1 MATENR
7 IKFGKTALQAL
18 ALPEPGKR
26 LTIYDT
32 EVPKLALRVTAA
44 GTKTFFVVKRAGASM
59 AWVKLGTFPDMTVE
73 QARNEATKALGE
85 FASGNDPAAAKRI
98 IRGEPTFAE
107 AFESFLDGKRKRDG
121 SPLADKTKRD
131 YRDVLRMYLG
141 TIQNKKL
148 SAITREDVKAIQR
161 KTTKK
166 SPAQADRAVAVAS
179 AVFAFALDQEAY
191 SGTNPASRVQ
201 KNPPP
206 SRERF
211 AQAHELPRLLAAV
224 AESDQRD
231 YFLLSLLTGA
241 RRSNVQAMAWREID
255 LDGAVWRIGKTKN
268 GTPQN
273 VTLSPEAVN
282 VLKARK
288 EAQQAA
294 HKAGRSDKAM
304 SPFVFPGTGKT
315 GHLVEPKKAWST
327 ILTKASMRRLLD
339 CLERDERI
347 TADER
352 TRHEVLLQTAPV
364 TVEREL
370 QKRAEDAG
378 IDPADYDMTD
388 LRIHD
393 LRRTLGSWQVKT
405 GASLAIIGKS
415 LNHKTHQAT
424 AIYARLDL
432 DPVRQSVNTATS
444 AMLEAAGLKD
454 AADVV
459 TLPTK
464 RSAA

>member
-7 IKFGKTALQAL
+7 IKFGKTALLAL

-26 LTIYDT
+26 LTMYDT

-121 SPLADKTKRD
+121 SPLADKTKRS
-131 YRDVLRMYLG
+131 YRDVVRLYLG

-148 SAITREDVKAIQR
+148 STITREDVKAIQR
-161 KTTKK
+161 KANKK
-166 SPAQADRAVAVAS
+166 SASQACQAVAVVS
-179 AVFAFALDQEAY
+179 SVFSFALDQESY
-191 SGTNPASRVQ
+191 KGENPASRIQ

-211 AQAHELPRLLAAV
+211 AQAHELPYLLGAI

-241 RRSNVQAMAWREID
+241 RRSNVQAMAWRDID
-255 LDGAVWRIGKTKN
+255 LTGEVWRIGKTKN

-273 VTLSPEAVN
+273 VPLTNEAIN

-288 EAQQAA
+288 DALQAA
-294 HKAGRSDKAM
+294 HKASKSDKAM
-304 SPFVFPGTGKT
+304 SPFVFPGSGVT

-327 ILTKASMRRLLD
+327 VLAKASMRRLLD
-339 CLERDERI
+339 CLGRDERI
-347 TADER
+347 TAEDRQRYES
-352 TRHEVLLQTAPV
+352 LLDTAPA
-364 TVEREL
+364 TAEREL
-370 QKRAEDAG
+370 LKRAEGAG
-378 IDPADYDMTD
+378 IERADYDMTD
-388 LRIHD
+388 MRIHD
-393 LRRTLGSWQVKT
+393 LRRTLGSWQAIT

-432 DPVRQSVNTATS
+432 DPVRQSVNTATA

-459 TLPTK
+459 TLPAK

>member
-7 IKFGKTALQAL
+7 IKFGKAALQAL

-44 GTKTFFVVKRAGASM
+44 GSKTFFVVKRAGVSM

-73 QARNEATKALGE
+73 QARNEATKALAE

-121 SPLADKTKRD
+121 STLADKTKRD
-131 YRDVLRMYLG
+131 YRDVLRMYMG
-141 TIQNKKL
+141 TIQKKKL

-161 KTTKK
+161 KANKK
-166 SPAQADRAVAVAS
+166 SPAQADRAVAVVS
-179 AVFAFALDQEAY
+179 AVYSFALDQESY
-191 SGTNPASRVQ
+191 KGENPASRIQ

-211 AQAHELPRLLAAV
+211 AQAHELPYLLAAV

-241 RRSNVQAMAWREID
+241 RRSNVQAMAWRDVD
-255 LDGAVWRIGKTKN
+255 LVGATWRIAKTKN
-268 GTPQN
+268 GLPQN
-273 VTLSPEAVN
+273 VPLTNEAIN
-282 VLKARK
+282 VLMARK
-288 EAQQAA
+288 DALQAA
-294 HKAGRSDKAM
+294 YKASKSDRAM
-304 SPFVFPGTGKT
+304 SPFVFPGSGVT

-327 ILTKASMRRLLD
+327 VLKKASMKRLLD
-339 CLERDERI
+339 CLGHDERI
-347 TADER
+347 TAEER
-352 TRHEVLLQTAPV
+352 QRYESLLDTAPA
-364 TVEREL
+364 TAEREL
-370 QKRAEDAG
+370 LKRAEGAG
-378 IDPADYDMTD
+378 IERADFDMTD
-388 LRIHD
+388 MRIHD
-393 LRRTLGSWQVKT
+393 LRRTLGSWQAIT
-405 GASLAIIGKS
+405 GASMAIIGKS

-444 AMLEAAGLKD
+444 AMLVAAGLKD

>member
-1 MATENR
+1 METR
-7 IKFGKTALQAL
+7 FRFGKETIEAL
-18 ALPEPGKR
+18 ALPDPGKR
-26 LTIYDT
+26 LTLYD
-32 EVPKLALRVTAA
+32 EKVPKLALRVTHA
-44 GTKTFFVVKRAGASM
+44 GSKTFYVVRRTGTNM
-59 AWVKLGTFPDMTVE
+59 AWVKLGSFPDMTVE
-73 QARNEATKALGE
+73 QARREAEKTLGE
-85 FASGNDPAAAKRI
+85 FASGSDPAAARRA

-121 SPLADKTKRD
+121 TALADKTKRS
-131 YRDVLRMYLG
+131 YRDVARLYLG
-141 TIQNKKL
+141 TIQSKKL
-148 SAITREDVKAIQR
+148 SAITREEVKAAQR
-161 KTTKK
+161 KAANK
-166 SPAQADRAVAVAS
+166 SASQACQAVAVVS
-179 AVFAFALDQEAY
+179 SVFSFALDQEDY

-201 KNPPP
+201 KCPPP

-211 AQAHELPRLLAAV
+211 AQAHELPHLLTAV

-255 LDGAVWRIGKTKN
+255 LDGAVWRIGQTKN

-273 VTLSPEAVN
+273 ITLSPEAVV
-282 VLKARK
+282 VLRARK

-294 HKAGRSDKAM
+294 HKASKSDKAM
-304 SPFVFPGTGKT
+304 SPFVFPGTGTT

-327 ILTKASMRRLLD
+327 ILIKASARRLLD

-347 TADER
+347 NADER
-352 TRHEVLLQTAPV
+352 TRYETLLQTAPA
-364 TVEREL
+364 TAEREL
-370 QKRAEDAG
+370 QKRAADAG
-378 IDPADYDMTD
+378 IDAADYDMTD

-393 LRRTLGSWQVKT
+393 LRRTLGSWQAKT

-454 AADVV
+454 KADVV
-459 TLPTK
+459 ALPTK